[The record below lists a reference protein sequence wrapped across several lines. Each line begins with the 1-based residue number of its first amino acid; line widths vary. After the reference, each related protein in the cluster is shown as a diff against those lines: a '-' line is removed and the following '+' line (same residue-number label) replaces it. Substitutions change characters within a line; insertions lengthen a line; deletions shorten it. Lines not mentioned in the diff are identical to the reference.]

1 MDTHKRELLSRVTS
15 HLKLVYPQADLN
27 PLALELLDVMG
38 LTTSP
43 PLPAQFNNP
52 WDESDVWL
60 ITYGDSICD
69 PAQKGLVTLRKFLNR
84 HLDKELNGVHVLP
97 FFPYTSDDGFAV
109 SDYLSVR
116 KELGGW
122 DDIQRLAG
130 DRRVMADVV
139 INHCSSEH
147 PWFKNFIKK
156 QQPGRDYFVTMDA
169 GADLRQ
175 VVRPRTSPL
184 LRPSETEDGDILNV
198 WCTFSHDQVDL
209 NFANPAVLIEFIRI
223 LRFYLDCGVRVFRL
237 DAVAFLWKE
246 EGSSSLNLPQTHE
259 IVRLLRT
266 LIEHVDNNAILI
278 TETNIP
284 NRENLSY
291 FGNSNEAHMVYNFS
305 LPPLL
310 LHSLWSGDCHYLKN
324 WLMSMPPAQFG
335 TTYFNFLAS
344 HDGIGLRPAEGLL
357 DDGEIEALVCTAE
370 SFGGQV
376 SWRALEHGARKP
388 YELNIA
394 LFDAL
399 QGTHKGKDQYNI
411 ERFVCAHA
419 IMLALEGIP
428 ALYIHSLIGTHNDQ
442 PRVTATGH
450 ARAIN
455 RHQWDSE
462 QLEQALADPQSE
474 HHQVFQRLK
483 ALIQLR
489 KLQPAFHPNAL
500 QFTLHLSDAIFGFR
514 RHSLDRTQNIFVLNN
529 ITDQSQSIPLTELN
543 LMLQHDWFDLISG
556 ETYDSLSESI
566 SLAPYQ
572 SVWISNRRDNM
583 NS

>member
-1 MDTHKRELLSRVTS
+1 MDTQNRELLARVTA
-15 HLKLVYPQADLN
+15 HLKLVYPQADIN

-43 PLPAQFNNP
+43 PLPRQFNNP
-52 WDESDVWL
+52 WDETDVWL
-60 ITYGDSICD
+60 ITYGDSIRD
-69 PAQKGLVTLRKFLNR
+69 PAQKDLVTLRKFLNR
-84 HLDKELNGVHVLP
+84 HLNEELTGVHVLP

-122 DDIQRLAG
+122 DDIRRLAG
-130 DRRVMADVV
+130 DRRVMSDVV

-147 PWFKNFIKK
+147 LWFKNFIKN
-156 QQPGRDYFVTMDA
+156 QPPGRDYFVAMDA

-184 LRPSETEDGDILNV
+184 LRPTETEDCGIGNV

-223 LRFYLDCGVRVFRL
+223 LRFYLDCGIRVFRL

-246 EGSSSLNLPQTHE
+246 EGSPSLNLPQTHE

-357 DDGEIEALVCTAE
+357 NDAEIEALVTTAE
-370 SFGGQV
+370 AFGGQV

-394 LFDAL
+394 LYDAL
-399 QGTHKGKDQYNI
+399 QGTHKGKDEYNL

-428 ALYIHSLIGTHNDQ
+428 AFYIHSLIGTHNDL

-455 RHQWDSE
+455 RHQWDSD
-462 QLEQALADPQSE
+462 QLEQALSDTASE
-474 HHQVFQRLK
+474 HHVVFERLK
-483 ALIQLR
+483 ALIRLR
-489 KLQPAFHPNAL
+489 KQQPAFHPNAL

-529 ITDQSQSIPLTELN
+529 ITDQTQTIPLTELN
-543 LMLQHDWFDLISG
+543 LMLQNDWYDLISG
-556 ETYDSLSESI
+556 ETYDSLCESI

-572 SVWISNRRDNM
+572 TVWISNLRDNM